1 MLPVCVPAL
10 PPRASIT
17 RKLTR
22 IDKKLT
28 LICKDFI
35 LVAVVDDVHL
45 ISILVTLNMRV
56 CGFFSEYQLIQS
68 CCPSWWYQ
76 DVSRKVSGCF
86 LAYAGTVFCLI
97 TFRMGPQRTSGF

>member
-35 LVAVVDDVHL
+35 IGAVVDDVHL

-56 CGFFSEYQLIQS
+56 CGFSLSISLFNHAVRHGGIRTLAGR
-68 CCPSWWYQ
+68 YQ
-76 DVSRKVSGCF
+76 DVFWHMPGLCF
-86 LAYAGTVFCLI
+86 A
-97 TFRMGPQRTSGF
+97 

>member
-10 PPRASIT
+10 PQRASIT

-45 ISILVTLNMRV
+45 ISILVTLNTRV

-76 DVSRKVSGCF
+76 DVFWHMPGLCF
-86 LAYAGTVFCLI
+86 A
-97 TFRMGPQRTSGF
+97 